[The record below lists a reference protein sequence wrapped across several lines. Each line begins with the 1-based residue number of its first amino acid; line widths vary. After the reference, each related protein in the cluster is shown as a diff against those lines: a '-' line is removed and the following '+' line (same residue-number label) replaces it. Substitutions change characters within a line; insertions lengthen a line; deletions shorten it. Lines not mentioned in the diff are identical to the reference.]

1 MFVRAMKKGYKNA
14 RPNEVNH
21 TGFIGYA
28 ICTYHD
34 LVAQFGDPHDRFQ
47 EGPWK
52 SGDWKTQVEWA
63 FKLPGPKSTVVTIY
77 DYKSMNHARAIEVWH
92 VGCKGDQERVSD
104 FFIRNKIPFGR

>member
-1 MFVRAMKKGYKNA
+1 MKKDYKKASVRDTNG
-14 RPNEVNH
+14 

-28 ICTYHD
+28 ICGYHD
-34 LVAQFGDPHDRFQ
+34 LVAQFGEPHDRFK

-63 FKLPGPKSTVVTIY
+63 FRVKGKKPTVITIY
-77 DYKSMNHARAIEVWH
+77 DYKSMNHARAVEVWH

-104 FFIRNKIPFGR
+104 FFIKNKIPFGR